1 MVVDLNYRTHVM
13 GGWESTVAGRGAVVA
28 LAMMVLVVEALAQ
41 DKGIKGRFTS
51 IDLSAC
57 ERVEVTADGASWLCS
72 GLPDY
77 AVYFLER
84 GSRQAMSFGAD
95 ARRYRAAGQSLTADN
110 SALDDHKRATVEWR
124 AERRGGRDVPY
135 AAIVR
140 YRTAREG
147 EKGEVLVIT
156 KIGDGE
162 ACHAAYIDA
171 LANAEAMALARSW
184 ADSEARK
191 FDCRSKPRIVG
202 NRGKSPM

>member
-1 MVVDLNYRTHVM
+1 MM
-13 GGWESTVAGRGAVVA
+13 GGWKSTVAGRGAAVA
-28 LAMMVLVVEALAQ
+28 ALVLMVSALEVAAQ
-41 DKGIKGRFTS
+41 DSGIKGRFTS
-51 IDLSAC
+51 IDLSTC
-57 ERVEVTADGASWLCS
+57 ERVEATAAGSSWICS

-95 ARRYRAAGQSLTADN
+95 AGRYRAAGQSLTADN
-110 SALDDHKRATVEWR
+110 SALDEHRRATVEWR

-156 KIGDGE
+156 KIGAGE

-191 FDCRSKPRIVG
+191 FDCKSKPRIVG

>member
-1 MVVDLNYRTHVM
+1 
-13 GGWESTVAGRGAVVA
+13 VAVAFLA
-28 LAMMVLVVEALAQ
+28 LAAPQVAAQ
-41 DKGIKGRFTS
+41 DKAIKGRFTS
-51 IDLSAC
+51 IDLNTCDPLEAM
-57 ERVEVTADGASWLCS
+57 ADGGAWSCG

-77 AVYFLER
+77 AIYLAER
-84 GSRQAMSFGAD
+84 GSRQAMSFGPEAQHH
-95 ARRYRAAGQSLTADN
+95 RAARQTLAAIN
-110 SALDDHKRATVEWR
+110 SALDEHRRATVEWR
-124 AERRGGRDVPY
+124 AERRSGRDLPY

-147 EKGEVLVIT
+147 AKGEVLVVT
-156 KIGDGE
+156 KIGEHE

-191 FDCRSKPRIVG
+191 FDCGGKPKIVG